1 MRNARRMKLRI
12 DETRAKRWSVVIACA
27 ALAALVTASSYAA
40 VRAWIKPDPASEVA
54 AAPPPVQPQHPHEGL
69 VIYRRG
75 EEGACQHKT
84 FDNDSG
90 KLSKAIPGPC
100 DYAKSKSH
108 QETPVGFS
116 WGTK

>member
-1 MRNARRMKLRI
+1 MPNARRMKLRL
-12 DETRAKRWSVVIACA
+12 DETRAKRVSVVVACVA
-27 ALAALVTASSYAA
+27 VALLVTASTYAA
-40 VRAWIKPDPASEVA
+40 VRAWIKPDPGTEVV
-54 AAPPPVQPQHPHEGL
+54 AAPPPVQPQHAHEGL

-100 DYAKSKSH
+100 DYAKRKSQ